1 MNNNNRNNRNKN
13 NNNRNKRQLQQAKNK
28 NENIHI
34 PRYIRNQPWYYKDN
48 AKGEEEE
55 EEVTNDEKS
64 TEENAEKGEKG
75 DYLLHH
81 RQKTKGGALD
91 IDNNS
96 EAKIGLGIKD
106 EFKIVK
112 LQDAST
118 RISGSSNFCKNCGEV
133 GHREKDCMEKPRK
146 AQKIVPDISSN
157 NTDKDTVLIRGTSDD
172 WDSRKDR
179 WYGYSGKE
187 YNELLRKWEQ
197 DKQNDMQDKAKFQN
211 DETLWDTDE
220 EIELMKLELYK
231 DSVGS
236 LKKDDSK
243 NSQLYKTS
251 TRLREDKAAYLNDLN
266 STESNYDP
274 KSRLYKSETLGAVDE
289 KSKMFRRHLTG
300 EGLKLS
306 ELNDFVRSHAKEMGV
321 RDEVEDKE
329 KIQHVLVANPTKY
342 EYLMKKTKQEGLK
355 EPKVVSISELEAK
368 KVEGTKQS
376 EEQRKHLR
384 DLYG

>member
-1 MNNNNRNNRNKN
+1 MNSNNRNNKNRNA
-13 NNNRNKRQLQQAKNK
+13 NNRNKKQLQLAKDK

-34 PRYIRNQPWYYKDN
+34 PRYIRNQPWYYKDVT
-48 AKGEEEE
+48 KGLEEKEPINKGASTT
-55 EEVTNDEKS
+55 EEVGKS
-64 TEENAEKGEKG
+64 
-75 DYLLHH
+75 DYLVHH
-81 RQKTKGGALD
+81 RQKAKGGALD

-106 EFKIVK
+106 EFTIIKPHDVPFR
-112 LQDAST
+112 DSY
-118 RISGSSNFCKNCGEV
+118 SSKFCKNCGET
-133 GHREKDCMEKPRK
+133 GHTKKDCMEKPRK
-146 AQKIVPDISSN
+146 VQKVISDLNLN
-157 NTDKDTVLIRGTSDD
+157 NKVNGTILVRGTDDD

-187 YNELLRKWEQ
+187 YNELIDKWER
-197 DKQNDMQDKAKFQN
+197 DKKNKTKGQEKSPT

-236 LKKDDSK
+236 LKKDDSE
-243 NSQLYKTS
+243 NSKLYRAS
-251 TRLREDKAAYLNDLN
+251 TRLREDRAAYLNDIN
-266 STESNYDP
+266 SMESNYDP
-274 KSRLYKSETLGAVDE
+274 KSRLYKSETLGSVDE

-300 EGLKLS
+300 EGLKLN
-306 ELNDFVRSHAKEMGV
+306 ELNQFARSHAQEMGI
-321 RDEVEDKE
+321 RDEIEDKE

-342 EYLMKKTKQEGLK
+342 EYLKRKQEQEGFRQ
-355 EPKVVSISELEAK
+355 PKIVSIDELEAK

-376 EEQRKHLR
+376 EEQLKRLK